1 MSAGGSIPY
10 HLRQNKAI
18 ERNLFVDLLS
28 RVGRYRNI
36 SDYSYIGF
44 GGPFLEDF
52 KHLHSVLRMTD
63 MTSIEIDV
71 NVYERQ
77 KFNKPVSCVRLLHT
91 SSSQFLIDHTFTK
104 ASVVWFD
111 YARPNELGSQLA
123 ETQNLVAKLG
133 EGDIF
138 KITVNA
144 TPETLGK
151 PGGGED
157 LREYRRNKAA
167 DRLGQ
172 YGPSEITVDDVTN
185 SNYPKLLLTAI
196 HSAARQGVSG
206 NSRVYVQPLSSFI
219 YKDGQQMLT
228 ATGILLSPTDKDKF
242 IHETRLGHWPFHD
255 FQWQIPRSIS
265 VPEMSVKE
273 RLAVESYLPERESQA
288 IIDEM
293 GYFIGNDRN
302 EALGL
307 MENFSEFYRLF
318 PWYSKVV
325 M

>member
-18 ERNLFVDLLS
+18 ERNLFIDLLS

-36 SDYSYIGF
+36 SDYAYVGF

-52 KHLHSVLRMTD
+52 KYLHSTLRLTD
-63 MTSIEIDV
+63 MTSIEIDI
-71 NVYERQ
+71 NVFNRQ
-77 KFNKPVSCVRLLHT
+77 KFNKPISCVKLVNQ
-91 SSSQFLIDHTFTK
+91 SSSEFLTDHSFIK
-104 ASVVWFD
+104 PSVVWFD
-111 YARPNELGSQLA
+111 YARPSDLGLQLA

-138 KITVNA
+138 KITLNA
-144 TPETLGK
+144 TPETLGS
-151 PGGGED
+151 PPRGED
-157 LREYRRNKAA
+157 LREFRRDKASI
-167 DRLGQ
+167 RLGQ
-172 YGPSEITVDDVTN
+172 YGPVEITVDDVTN
-185 SNYPKLLLTAI
+185 ANYPKLLLAALK
-196 HSAARQGVSG
+196 SAARQGVQG
-206 NSRVYVQPLSSFI
+206 NRRVYVQPLSSFL
-219 YKDGQQMLT
+219 YRDGQQMLT

-242 IHETRLGHWPFHD
+242 LRETRLEHWKFHD
-255 FQWQIPRSIS
+255 FEWDVPRSIS

-273 RLAVESYLPERESQA
+273 RLAVESYLPESPSKS
-288 IIDEM
+288 IIDQM
-293 GYFIGNDRN
+293 GYHIGNDED

-307 MENFSEFYRLF
+307 MENFSEFYRMF